1 MSSYEN
7 YSRTSASYDA
17 TRPPQ
22 GLEIIR
28 ENLSMNAVPMKSQA
42 LLDAGCGTGQYA
54 AALIDEVSHIT
65 AVDLNEAMLVAR
77 LEKTKQA
84 ELEGSRRVECSS
96 RYPSSSCASLAATR
110 CSQSLQNRV
119 GRRMAQGP
127 PRRPPRGIFGGA
139 SGASFASC

>member
-28 ENLSMNAVPMKSQA
+28 ESLSMNTVPMKSQV

-65 AVDLNEAMLVAR
+65 AVDLNEAMLA
-77 LEKTKQA
+77 A
-84 ELEGSRRVECSS
+84 
-96 RYPSSSCASLAATR
+96 AS
-110 CSQSLQNRV
+110 
-119 GRRMAQGP
+119 
-127 PRRPPRGIFGGA
+127 I
-139 SGASFASC
+139 ASFRSTAVMCETSSISAAAY

>member
-54 AALIDEVSHIT
+54 AALIHEVSH
-65 AVDLNEAMLVAR
+65 L
-77 LEKTKQA
+77 
-84 ELEGSRRVECSS
+84 
-96 RYPSSSCASLAATR
+96 SL
-110 CSQSLQNRV
+110 
-119 GRRMAQGP
+119 
-127 PRRPPRGIFGGA
+127 IHI
-139 SGASFASC
+139 